1 MGLDRAEQC
10 LLPNEDVRLTCQ
22 TKNGSLILTDR
33 RIAIMNEKSRSGVY
47 IEQAIPYDC
56 ALSIKSKKD
65 HRFEFSGKVLDHFGK
80 DTGRTKSFEIEAPK
94 GDVSEFQSTMKQCSD
109 FIDEIRGSD
118 ILSPDLTYLE
128 KMPGTLTQNAVLD
141 INTVLRDQ
149 PVHDELVHEALK
161 FLGDR
166 PFILEESL
174 RDGMDRENGVLFAVG
189 KQGYYWIQGRK
200 KGRFMSNVIVDT
212 VEWENFQSL
221 TYQWH
226 TENAIIYA
234 TYSPT
239 KAGNIITK
247 EYLWSPSVND
257 DTIKYPWLLQELN
270 GPWILADVMSKYSG
284 KQRFSSF
291 Y

>member
-1 MGLDRAEQC
+1 MGLERAAQC
-10 LLPNEDVRLTCQ
+10 LLPNEDVQLTCQ

-56 ALSIKSKKD
+56 ALSIKSKKN

-80 DTGRTKSFEIEAPK
+80 DTGRTKSFEIKAPK
-94 GDVSEFQSTMKQCSD
+94 GDVSEFQSTMNQCSD

-128 KMPGTLTQNAVLD
+128 KMPETLTQNAVLD
-141 INTVLRDQ
+141 INTILRDQ

-212 VEWENFQSL
+212 VEWENFQNL
-221 TYQWH
+221 AYQWH
-226 TENAIIYA
+226 RENAIINA
-234 TYSPT
+234 TYSLIRDGKP
-239 KAGNIITK
+239 ITK
-247 EYLWSPSVND
+247 EYLWSPSASD
-257 DTIKYPWLLQELN
+257 DIIEYPWLFQERN
-270 GPWILADVMSKYSG
+270 GPWILADVKSKFSENPTHS
-284 KQRFSSF
+284 RFN
-291 Y
+291 